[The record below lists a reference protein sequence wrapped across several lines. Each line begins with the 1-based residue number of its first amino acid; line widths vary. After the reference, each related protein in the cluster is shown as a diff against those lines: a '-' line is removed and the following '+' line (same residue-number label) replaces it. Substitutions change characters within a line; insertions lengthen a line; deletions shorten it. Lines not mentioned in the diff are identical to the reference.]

1 MDKVIGIL
9 GVIILGLVVL
19 VIIMVVTA
27 KNVEEGKTSIFN
39 EADKRILCNKWMT
52 ANPSCD
58 ILDPTYEE
66 DLAKAGICEPCPKPA
81 GLTDL
86 KEIKKQMIQNCYV
99 NDDQYAKCIEVCGC
113 SYAKMSL
120 PSVTLSRL
128 IHTTTST
135 SSSTTVPTTTTTS
148 STTTTTSATT
158 TTT

>member
-9 GVIILGLVVL
+9 GVIILALVVL
-19 VIIMVVTA
+19 VIVMVMTA
-27 KNVEEGKTSIFN
+27 ENVDKGKTSIFN

-81 GLTDL
+81 GLADV

-99 NDDQYAKCIEVCGC
+99 DDDQYAKCIEVCGC
-113 SYAKMSL
+113 AYAKMSL
-120 PSVTLSRL
+120 PSVTLPRL
-128 IHTTTST
+128 KHTTTI
-135 SSSTTVPTTTTTS
+135 SSSTTVTTTTS
-148 STTTTTSATT
+148 SSTTTTSATT